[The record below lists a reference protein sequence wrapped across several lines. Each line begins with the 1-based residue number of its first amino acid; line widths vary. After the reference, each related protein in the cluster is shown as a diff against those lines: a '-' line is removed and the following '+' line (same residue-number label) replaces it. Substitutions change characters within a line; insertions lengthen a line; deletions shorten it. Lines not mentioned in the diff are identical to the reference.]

1 MHIIDKMK
9 VNEEWHAI
17 SDMSLAP
24 HSIIIVIREG
34 KGYDPQYVKWAK
46 IQDNRSDMVNSIM
59 TTDSHYEARKSVHI
73 WEIRPSFLTQIK
85 MFWEFPLPEE
95 KEQNPVLKDLKEVQ
109 ELKGEI
115 VFDWACCD
123 GCGDGSF
130 GLENEFTMKFIRQ
143 AMSRG
148 LVCVFSDFS
157 AKALLTQWDPALLS
171 GECPLELS
179 SECVEGYLTLE
190 FDPQTLR
197 ECPFQ
202 QLRRLGELSD
212 LTKSANVEVF
222 AMDSTVVLKLKPQF
236 RISPTPRPQME
247 TLPSKTPATGFVTP
261 ATGFVNSEYFTTQV
275 LSHTKKTTFKPSSKI
290 GWSFTMEQSEVS
302 SLCHVILTYPE
313 KHGQIFISQIHL
325 AETQKLMN
333 SHVAPEKL
341 TGLVEQSLGTSY
353 AETFSSTC
361 SMAQSQIE
369 VDEIV
374 EQAEKDIILS
384 SLCLRSPTL

>member
-1 MHIIDKMK
+1 MHIIEKMK

-73 WEIRPSFLTQIK
+73 WEVKPSFLHQIK
-85 MFWEFPLPEE
+85 LFWDVPLSKE
-95 KEQNPVLKDLKEVQ
+95 KEDNPILKDLKEVQ
-109 ELKGEI
+109 NQKGEI

-123 GCGDGSF
+123 GYGDGTF
-130 GLENEFTMKFIRQ
+130 DQENEFTLKFVRQ

-157 AKALLTQWDPALLS
+157 AKALLTQWDPVLLG
-171 GECPLELS
+171 GECPLELA

-190 FDPQTLR
+190 FDPHLLR

-222 AMDSTVVLKLKPQF
+222 GMDSTVVLKLKPQF
-236 RISPTPRPQME
+236 RIFA
-247 TLPSKTPATGFVTP
+247 KTGTVDT
-261 ATGFVNSEYFTTQV
+261 EYFTTQV
-275 LSHTKKTTFKPSSKI
+275 LSHTKKTSFKPSSKI
-290 GWSFTMEQSEVS
+290 GWSFTMEQTQIE

-313 KHGQIFISQIHL
+313 NHGQIFISQIHL

-341 TGLVEQSLGTSY
+341 ASLVQQSLGTSY
-353 AETFSSTC
+353 AETFSSSC

-369 VDEIV
+369 VEEIV

-384 SLCLRSPTL
+384 SLCLRSQSL